1 MSNARKRVPRGARR
15 RLFAIV
21 ATVTLVLGLGVV
33 FTQASR
39 QGQGRLKTPKGA
51 PRTSDGKTYVATR
64 DIHVD
69 PQTGAARKPTAAETQ
84 ELVAT
89 LKQLTSRS
97 TEGLAART
105 HADGTKQVSLEGRFG
120 TVTLA
125 RPGADGKMETLCV
138 ESFEEAAEFLGLVE
152 AGAAQAQ

>member
-1 MSNARKRVPRGARR
+1 MSNARKRIPRGARR

-39 QGQGRLKTPKGA
+39 QGQGKLKAPKGA

-64 DIHVD
+64 AIHVD
-69 PQTGAARKPTAAETQ
+69 PQTGTARKPTAAETQ

-89 LKQLTSRS
+89 LRQLTSRS
-97 TEGLAART
+97 TEGLTART
-105 HADGTKQVSLEGRFG
+105 HADGTKQIALEGRFG
-120 TVTLA
+120 AVALA
-125 RPGADGKMETLCV
+125 RPRGDGTMETHCV
-138 ESFEEAAEFLGLVE
+138 TTFEEAAEFLGLVD
-152 AGAAQAQ
+152 AGSAQAQ